1 MTYCMTCGKL
11 KYKYKYILYS
21 AISLLI
27 SDCAFG
33 INYHGVFNDVSLIKI
48 FPFGGNK
55 ENVEK
60 KIFQH
65 YYIRQIFCYFGTC
78 IVSIILYKLE
88 IEKNKSR
95 SESIRSKD
103 SSNLESNSN
112 SNSVIK
118 LIYESNDSFKYSNLF
133 VMKLL
138 FLILLWVIE
147 EKFVEKLNYILKHL
161 DFWMFELIF
170 LSYFCKKYLHI
181 AVYKHQILAMFL
193 TILPCTLKIVTII
206 LSFFDKKSKK
216 QYSENFKRVDDNLE
230 ILYVPYP
237 WLIPIGLFIYFG
249 MKIMRAY
256 IKTYIKWYMDIKYIS
271 ITKLLMLYGII
282 GTIFYTIICTITTFA
297 KCSEAKIND
306 YFCQTKDEEEHKYF
320 ANFRLYFT
328 EILFKYPLQEI
339 ILLIIGILGF
349 SFYKFFSLMII
360 KNLTP
365 IHLVFSLPFFVYL
378 HISYI

>member
-1 MTYCMTCGKL
+1 
-11 KYKYKYILYS
+11 
-21 AISLLI
+21 
-27 SDCAFG
+27 
-33 INYHGVFNDVSLIKI
+33 
-48 FPFGGNK
+48 
-55 ENVEK
+55 
-60 KIFQH
+60 
-65 YYIRQIFCYFGTC
+65 
-78 IVSIILYKLE
+78 
-88 IEKNKSR
+88 
-95 SESIRSKD
+95 
-103 SSNLESNSN
+103 
-112 SNSVIK
+112 
-118 LIYESNDSFKYSNLF
+118 
-133 VMKLL
+133 
-138 FLILLWVIE
+138 
-147 EKFVEKLNYILKHL
+147 
-161 DFWMFELIF
+161 
-170 LSYFCKKYLHI
+170 
-181 AVYKHQILAMFL
+181 MFL

-306 YFCQTKDEEEHKYF
+306 YFCQTKDDKDHKYF
-320 ANFRLYFT
+320 ANFSLYFT

-365 IHLVFSLPFFVYL
+365 IHLVFSLPLFYIMRKIILAISFFFNHPDFEDIYMLKYILDDAGDVLCIFAYFIYL
-378 HISYI
+378 EIIELHCCNLNFNLSESIITRGQTELCSKEDLINDDEESSIDRGETKNSLSSI